1 MKKIVS
7 ISFLFCLVNLCVLL
21 ASVSAEQKFN
31 VWPDTP
37 PNYEKGQAIP
47 VLEWWAPEN
56 KTSDACI
63 IVSPGGAYF
72 GVAYDY
78 EGVPVRDY
86 FLEKGVTVVMLRYRV
101 PRPKQMPK
109 HQSAW
114 QDAQRTVRFV
124 RAHAQEWGINPE
136 KIGFLGFSA
145 GGHLT
150 LMAAT
155 TSQTPAYEPVDELD
169 KVPCHVNF
177 AVPVYPAYVLQDG
190 ADGTN
195 KGKGN
200 DSEFVADFAFDAK
213 TPPMCL
219 IHGDGDGYSPMGSV
233 SVYHKLRTMNIPA
246 ELHVFALAN
255 HAFRNCKPEDPMMFW
270 KDRVY
275 AWMKVMQ
282 IVQ

>member
-1 MKKIVS
+1 MKKILTLS
-7 ISFLFCLVNLCVLL
+7 LMFCSLSLCLVLS
-21 ASVSAEQKFN
+21 ASAMEKFN

-37 PNYEKGQAIP
+37 PKYEEGQAIP

-56 KTSDACI
+56 KQSDACL
-63 IVSPGGAYF
+63 IVAPGGAYM

-101 PRPKQMPK
+101 PRPKNLPK

-114 QDAQRTVRFV
+114 MDAQRAVRFV

-136 KIGFLGFSA
+136 KIGFMGFSA

-150 LMAAT
+150 LMTAT
-155 TSQTPAYEPVDELD
+155 TSQTSAYEPVDELD

-177 AVPVYPAYVLQDG
+177 AIPVYPAYVLQDG

-195 KGKGN
+195 AGRGN
-200 DSEFVADFAFDAK
+200 DADFVPDFAFDEK

-219 IHGDGDGYSPMGSV
+219 FHGDGDGYSSMGSV
-233 SVYHKLRTMNIPA
+233 KVYHKLRTMNIPA
-246 ELHVFALAN
+246 EIHVYALAN
-255 HAFRNCKPEDPMMFW
+255 HAFRNCKPDDPMMFW
-270 KDRVY
+270 KDRAY
-275 AWMKVMQ
+275 AWMKVMNLL
-282 IVQ
+282 

>member
-1 MKKIVS
+1 MKKI
-7 ISFLFCLVNLCVLL
+7 IFLTLLFVFLNVCLSLT
-21 ASVSAEQKFN
+21 AFGFEKFN
-31 VWPDTP
+31 VWPTTP
-37 PNYEKGQAIP
+37 PNYEEGQAIP

-56 KTSDACI
+56 KTSNACI
-63 IVSPGGAYF
+63 IIAPGGAYY

-78 EGVPVRDY
+78 EGIPARDY
-86 FLEKGVTVVMLRYRV
+86 FLSKGVTVVMLRYRV
-101 PRPKQMPK
+101 PRPKKMPK

-114 QDAQRTVRFV
+114 QDAQRAVRFV
-124 RAHAQEWGINPE
+124 RSNAEKWGIDPE
-136 KIGFLGFSA
+136 KIGFMGFSA

-150 LMAAT
+150 LMTST

-169 KVPCHVNF
+169 QVPCHVNF
-177 AVPVYPAYVLQDG
+177 AIPVYPAYVLQDG
-190 ADGTN
+190 ANGEN

-233 SVYHKLRTMNIPA
+233 FVYHKLRTMNIPA

-275 AWMKVMQ
+275 AWMRVMKLTD
-282 IVQ
+282 

>member
-7 ISFLFCLVNLCVLL
+7 ISILFCLVNLCVLL